1 MEAFPRWAGSHPLS
15 IVHNETTKTT
25 TTQSEAAEEYKTA
38 LKHIAELYT
47 FLSPILP
54 TVEEA
59 ERTIRIN
66 RQKGQEA
73 ANNQELG
80 DHIPEEDDNE
90 DNEEESEEHYEN
102 LEEPQI
108 EATQDEDQNTVRFNM
123 DHLTEEE
130 KERRKRE

>member
-1 MEAFPRWAGSHPLS
+1 M
-15 IVHNETTKTT
+15 
-25 TTQSEAAEEYKTA
+25 
-38 LKHIAELYT
+38 YT

-59 ERTIRIN
+59 EITIKIY

-80 DHIPEEDDNE
+80 DHIPEGDDNE
-90 DNEEESEEHYEN
+90 DNEEESEERYVN
-102 LEEPQI
+102 LEEPRI